1 MWDLVLGDLA
11 NIYSLWSIP
20 RFHLLGFII
29 CNVFG
34 PPIGL
39 SRRFKVL
46 TIGGHISLSFHI
58 WSTNLLKFCS
68 ILCMPHL
75 LFGFGIWGPYL
86 FLSKDHTI
94 KIWKCGICS
103 TFQLHVIGV
112 NSDFYVGVWLSS
124 IHLEWVWILTMCLSW
139 WCMNKLN
146 TLRISM
152 NLDDKLRW
160 KVFLFGDMITQTS
173 KFPR

>member
-58 WSTNLLKFCS
+58 
-68 ILCMPHL
+68 
-75 LFGFGIWGPYL
+75 
-86 FLSKDHTI
+86 
-94 KIWKCGICS
+94 
-103 TFQLHVIGV
+103 
-112 NSDFYVGVWLSS
+112 
-124 IHLEWVWILTMCLSW
+124 
-139 WCMNKLN
+139 
-146 TLRISM
+146 
-152 NLDDKLRW
+152 
-160 KVFLFGDMITQTS
+160 
-173 KFPR
+173 